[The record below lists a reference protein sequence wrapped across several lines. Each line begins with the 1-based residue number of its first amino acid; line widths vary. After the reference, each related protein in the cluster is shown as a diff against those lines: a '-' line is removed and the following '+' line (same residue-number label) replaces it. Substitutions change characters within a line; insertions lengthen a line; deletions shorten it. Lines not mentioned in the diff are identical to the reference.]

1 MNISILGAGTWGVA
15 LARVLALAGHSVTVW
30 SAVEKE
36 IDTLLATHE
45 HPNLPGV
52 SMPEE
57 IRFTKVLAE
66 ACQGTELLLF
76 AVPSVYVRSVAAQV
90 RPLIPDGLVI
100 ADVAKGIE
108 PDTLY
113 TMSRIILEELDR
125 DGCHGHVKV
134 VALSGPTHAEE
145 VARDL
150 PTFIVSAC
158 EDAQAAKL
166 VQEAFANTC
175 LRAYTNSDVL
185 GVELCGALKNIMALA
200 AGISAGLGYGDNAMA
215 GLITR
220 GIAEMTRLARMMG
233 CQEQTCAGLA
243 GIGDVIVTAGSVHSR
258 NRRAGLLIGQGVPPR
273 EAIARVGMVVE
284 GVNALPAAMQLIRR
298 HGVQMPII
306 ESVNAIINEGASPV
320 EVSRALTSR
329 RLQDELNWKAHKD

>member
-1 MNISILGAGTWGVA
+1 MKISVLGAGTWGVA
-15 LARVLALAGHSVTVW
+15 LARVLALAGHQVVVW

-36 IDTLLATHE
+36 IDTLATE
-45 HPNLPGV
+45 RAHPNLPG
-52 SMPEE
+52 MAFPEE
-57 IRFTKVLAE
+57 IVLTKRVEE
-66 ACQGTELLLF
+66 ACQAVDMLLF

-90 RPLIPDGLVI
+90 RPYLPDGQVI
-100 ADVAKGIE
+100 VDVAKGIE

-113 TMSRIILEELDR
+113 TMSQIIKDELNK
-125 DGCHGHVKV
+125 DGAHAYVKV

-158 EDAQAAKL
+158 EDLEAAQL
-166 VQEAFANTC
+166 VQQAFVNTC
-175 LRAYTNSDVL
+175 LRAYTNEDVL

-200 AGISAGLGYGDNAMA
+200 AGISAGLGFGDNALA

-220 GIAEMTRLARMMG
+220 GIAEMTRLAKMMG
-233 CQEQTCAGLA
+233 CQEATCAGLA

-258 NRRAGLLIGQGVPPR
+258 NRKAGLLIGQGMAPA
-273 EAIARVGMVVE
+273 EAIRKVGMVVE

-298 HGVQMPII
+298 YQVQMPII
-306 ESVNAIINEGASPV
+306 EGVNAIINEGQSPV
-320 EVSRALTSR
+320 DVVQGLTSR
-329 RLQDELNWKAHKD
+329 RLQDELNWKADK

>member
-1 MNISILGAGTWGVA
+1 MNISVLGAGTWGVA
-15 LARVLALAGHSVTVW
+15 LARVLALAGHRVTVW

-36 IDTLLATHE
+36 IDTLAQAHA
-45 HPNLPGV
+45 HPNLPGMV
-52 SMPEE
+52 FPDE
-57 IRFTKVLAE
+57 IILTKELPN
-66 ACQGTELLLF
+66 ACQGMDILLF
-76 AVPSVYVRSVAAQV
+76 AVPSVYVRPVAAQV
-90 RPLIPDGLVI
+90 RPFVADGQIIV
-100 ADVAKGIE
+100 DVAKGIE
-108 PDTLY
+108 ADTLF
-113 TMSRIILEELDR
+113 TMSQVIMDELNK
-125 DGCHGHVKV
+125 DGSHAHVKV

-158 EDAQAAKL
+158 EDLSAAQI
-166 VQEAFANTC
+166 VQQAFVNTC
-175 LRAYTNSDVL
+175 MRAYTNEDVL

-200 AGISAGLGYGDNAMA
+200 AGISAGLGFGDNALA

-258 NRRAGLLIGQGVPPR
+258 NRRAGLLIGQGTPPE

-298 HGVQMPII
+298 YQVQMPII
-306 ESVNAIINEGASPV
+306 ESVNAIINDGISPK
-320 EVSRALTSR
+320 EVVQGLLTR
-329 RLQDELNWKAHKD
+329 RLQDELNWEEHK

>member
-1 MNISILGAGTWGVA
+1 MKISVLGAGTWGVA
-15 LARVLALAGHSVTVW
+15 LARVLALAGHQVVVW

-36 IDTLLATHE
+36 IDTLATE
-45 HPNLPGV
+45 RAHPNLPG
-52 SMPEE
+52 MAFPEE
-57 IRFTKVLAE
+57 IVLTKRVEE
-66 ACQGTELLLF
+66 ACQAVDMLLF

-90 RPLIPDGLVI
+90 RPYLPDGQVI
-100 ADVAKGIE
+100 VDVAKGIE

-113 TMSRIILEELDR
+113 TMSQIIKDELNK
-125 DGCHGHVKV
+125 DGAHAHVKV

-158 EDAQAAKL
+158 EDLEAAQL
-166 VQEAFANTC
+166 VQQAFVNTC
-175 LRAYTNSDVL
+175 LRAYTNEDVL

-200 AGISAGLGYGDNAMA
+200 AGISAGLGFGDNALA

-220 GIAEMTRLARMMG
+220 GIAEMTRLAKMMG
-233 CQEQTCAGLA
+233 CQEATCAGLA

-258 NRRAGLLIGQGVPPR
+258 NRKAGLLIGQGMAPA
-273 EAIARVGMVVE
+273 EAIRKVGMVVE

-298 HGVQMPII
+298 YQVQMPII
-306 ESVNAIINEGASPV
+306 EGVNAIINEGQSPV
-320 EVSRALTSR
+320 DVVQGLTSR
-329 RLQDELNWKAHKD
+329 RLQDELNWKEDK

>member
-1 MNISILGAGTWGVA
+1 MKISVLGAGTWGVA
-15 LARVLALAGHSVTVW
+15 LARVLALAGHQVTVW

-36 IDTLLATHE
+36 IDMLRENHA
-45 HPNLPGV
+45 HPNLPDMV
-52 SMPEE
+52 FPDT
-57 IRFTKVLAE
+57 ITLTKELSQ
-66 ACQGTELLLF
+66 ACEGTELLLF

-90 RPLIPDGLVI
+90 RPFIPDGLVI

-113 TMSRIILEELDR
+113 TMSQIILDELNR
-125 DGCHGHVKV
+125 DGCHGNVKV

-145 VARDL
+145 VAKDL

-158 EDAQAAKL
+158 EDIEAAQL
-166 VQEAFANTC
+166 VQQAFVNTC
-175 LRAYTNSDVL
+175 MRAYTNTDVL

-200 AGISAGLGYGDNAMA
+200 AGISAGLGFGDNALA

-258 NRRAGLLIGQGVPPR
+258 NRRAGLLIGQGMPPK
-273 EAIARVGMVVE
+273 EAIASVGMVVE
-284 GVNALPAAMQLIRR
+284 GVNALPAAMQLIQR

-306 ESVNAIINEGASPV
+306 EGVNAIINEGVPPA
-320 EVSRALTSR
+320 EVVQALTSR
-329 RLQDELNWKAHKD
+329 RLQDELNWREHQE

>member
-1 MNISILGAGTWGVA
+1 MKISVLGAGTWGVA
-15 LARVLALAGHSVTVW
+15 LARVLALAGHQVVVW

-36 IDTLLATHE
+36 IDTLATE
-45 HPNLPGV
+45 RAHPNLPG
-52 SMPEE
+52 MAFPEE
-57 IRFTKVLAE
+57 IVLTKRVEE
-66 ACQGTELLLF
+66 ACQAVDMLLF

-90 RPLIPDGLVI
+90 RPYLPDGQVI
-100 ADVAKGIE
+100 VDVAKGIE

-113 TMSRIILEELDR
+113 TMSQIIKDELNK
-125 DGCHGHVKV
+125 DGAHAHVKV

-158 EDAQAAKL
+158 EDLEAAQL
-166 VQEAFANTC
+166 VQQAFVNTC
-175 LRAYTNSDVL
+175 LRAYTNEDVL

-200 AGISAGLGYGDNAMA
+200 AGISAGLGFGDNALA

-220 GIAEMTRLARMMG
+220 GIAEMTRLAKMMG
-233 CQEQTCAGLA
+233 CQEATCAGLA

-258 NRRAGLLIGQGVPPR
+258 NRKAGLLIGQGMAPA
-273 EAIARVGMVVE
+273 EAIRKVGMVVE

-298 HGVQMPII
+298 YQVQMPII
-306 ESVNAIINEGASPV
+306 EGVNAIINEGQSPADV
-320 EVSRALTSR
+320 VQGLTSR
-329 RLQDELNWKAHKD
+329 RLQDELNWKADK

>member
-1 MNISILGAGTWGVA
+1 MKISILGAGTWGVA
-15 LARVLALAGHSVTVW
+15 LARVLALAEHRVTLW
-30 SAVEKE
+30 SAVGKE
-36 IDTLLATHE
+36 IDTLAQTHR
-45 HPNLPGV
+45 HPNLPDMV
-52 SMPEE
+52 FPEE
-57 IRFTKVLAE
+57 ILLTKDIAE
-66 ACQGTELLLF
+66 ACKGTELLLF

-113 TMSRIILEELDR
+113 TMSQIIFDELNR
-125 DGCHGHVKV
+125 DGAHSNVKV

-145 VARDL
+145 VAKDL

-158 EDAQAAKL
+158 EELSAAQL
-166 VQEAFANTC
+166 VQQAFANTC
-175 LRAYTNSDVL
+175 MRAYTNEDVL

-200 AGISAGLGYGDNAMA
+200 AGISAGLGFGDNALA

-233 CQEQTCAGLA
+233 CQEATCAGLA

-258 NRRAGLLIGQGVPPR
+258 NRRAGLLIGQGMAPQ
-273 EAIARVGMVVE
+273 EAIASIGMVVE

-306 ESVNAIINEGASPV
+306 ESVNAIINEGCPV
-320 EVSRALTSR
+320 AEVVHALTSR
-329 RLQDELNWKAHKD
+329 RLQDELNWQEHQV

>member
-1 MNISILGAGTWGVA
+1 MKIGVLGAGTWGVA
-15 LARVLALAGHSVTVW
+15 LARVLALAGHQVVVW

-36 IDTLLATHE
+36 IDTLAAEHA
-45 HPNLPGV
+45 HPNLPGMV
-52 SMPEE
+52 FPQE
-57 IRFTKVLAE
+57 IVLTKQVEE
-66 ACQGTELLLF
+66 ACQAVEMLLF

-90 RPLIPDGLVI
+90 RPWLPDGQVI
-100 ADVAKGIE
+100 VDVAKGIE

-113 TMSRIILEELDR
+113 TMSQIIKDELNL
-125 DGCHGHVKV
+125 DGAHANVKV

-158 EDAQAAKL
+158 EDLEAAQL
-166 VQEAFANTC
+166 VQQAFVNTC
-175 LRAYTNSDVL
+175 LRAYTNEDVL

-200 AGISAGLGYGDNAMA
+200 AGISAGLGFGDNALA

-220 GIAEMTRLARMMG
+220 GIAEMTRLAKMMG
-233 CQEQTCAGLA
+233 CQEATCAGLA

-258 NRRAGLLIGQGVPPR
+258 NRKAGLLIGQGMAPA
-273 EAIARVGMVVE
+273 EAIRKVGMVVE

-298 HGVQMPII
+298 YQVQMPII
-306 ESVNAIINEGASPV
+306 EGVNAIINEGQSPADV
-320 EVSRALTSR
+320 VQGLTSR
-329 RLQDELNWKAHKD
+329 RLQDELNWKADK

>member
-1 MNISILGAGTWGVA
+1 MKISVLGAGTWGVA
-15 LARVLALAGHSVTVW
+15 LARVLALAGHQVVVW

-36 IDTLLATHE
+36 IDTLATE
-45 HPNLPGV
+45 RAHPNLPG
-52 SMPEE
+52 MAFPEE
-57 IRFTKVLAE
+57 IVLTKRVEE
-66 ACQGTELLLF
+66 ACQAVDMLLF

-90 RPLIPDGLVI
+90 RPYLPDGQVI
-100 ADVAKGIE
+100 VDVAKGIE

-113 TMSRIILEELDR
+113 TMSQIIKDELNK
-125 DGCHGHVKV
+125 DGAHAHVKV

-158 EDAQAAKL
+158 EDLEAAQL
-166 VQEAFANTC
+166 VQQAFVNTC
-175 LRAYTNSDVL
+175 LRAYTNEDVL

-200 AGISAGLGYGDNAMA
+200 AGISAGLGFGDNALA

-220 GIAEMTRLARMMG
+220 GIAEMTRLAKMMG
-233 CQEQTCAGLA
+233 CQEATCAGLA

-258 NRRAGLLIGQGVPPR
+258 NRKAGLLIGQGMAPA
-273 EAIARVGMVVE
+273 EAIRKVGMVVE

-298 HGVQMPII
+298 YQVQMPII
-306 ESVNAIINEGASPV
+306 EGVNAIINEGQSPV
-320 EVSRALTSR
+320 DVVQGLTSR
-329 RLQDELNWKAHKD
+329 RLQDELNWIAHK

>member
-1 MNISILGAGTWGVA
+1 MKIGVLGAGTWGVA
-15 LARVLALAGHSVTVW
+15 LARVLALAGHRVTVW
-30 SAVEKE
+30 SAVAKE
-36 IDTLLATHE
+36 IDTLVQQHA
-45 HPNLPGV
+45 HPNLPG
-52 SMPEE
+52 MQFPEE
-57 IRFTKVLAE
+57 IALTKE
-66 ACQGTELLLF
+66 ISQACHEMDMLLF

-90 RPLIPDGLVI
+90 RPYLPDGQIIV
-100 ADVAKGIE
+100 DVAKGIE

-113 TMSRIILEELDR
+113 TMSQIIKDELNK
-125 DGCHGHVKV
+125 DGAHANVKV

-158 EDAQAAKL
+158 EDLEAAQL
-166 VQEAFANTC
+166 VQKAFVNTC
-175 LRAYTNSDVL
+175 LRAYTNEDVL

-200 AGISAGLGYGDNAMA
+200 AGISAGLGFGDNALA

-220 GIAEMTRLARMMG
+220 GIAEMTRLAKMMG

-258 NRRAGLLIGQGVPPR
+258 NRRAGLLIGQGMPPA
-273 EAIARVGMVVE
+273 EAIEKVGMVVE

-298 HGVQMPII
+298 YQVQMPII
-306 ESVNAIINEGASPV
+306 EGVNAIINEGLSPA
-320 EVSRALTSR
+320 EVVQGLTSR
-329 RLQDELNWKAHKD
+329 RLQDELNWQEHK

>member
-1 MNISILGAGTWGVA
+1 MKISVLGAGTWGVA
-15 LARVLALAGHSVTVW
+15 LARVLAQAGHQVTVW
-30 SAVEKE
+30 SAVAKE
-36 IDTLLATHE
+36 IDTLAETHI
-45 HPNLPGV
+45 HPNLPDMILPDTI
-52 SMPEE
+52 SL
-57 IRFTKVLAE
+57 TKELSK
-66 ACQGTELLLF
+66 ACEGTELLLF
-76 AVPSVYVRSVAAQV
+76 AVPSIYVRSVAAQV
-90 RPLIPDGLVI
+90 RSLIPDGLVV

-113 TMSRIILEELDR
+113 TMSQIIIDELNR
-125 DGCHGHVKV
+125 DGRHPNVKV

-145 VARDL
+145 VAKDL

-158 EDAQAAKL
+158 EDLSAAKL
-166 VQEAFANTC
+166 VQEAFVNTC
-175 LRAYTNSDVL
+175 LRAYTNTDVL

-258 NRRAGLLIGQGVPPR
+258 NRRAGLLIGQGVPPK
-273 EAIARVGMVVE
+273 EAIAQVGMVVE

-306 ESVNAIINEGASPV
+306 ESVNAIINEGASPA
-320 EVSRALTSR
+320 EVAQALNSR

>member
-1 MNISILGAGTWGVA
+1 MKIGVLGAGTWGVA
-15 LARVLALAGHSVTVW
+15 LARVLALAGHQVVVW

-36 IDTLLATHE
+36 IDTLAAEHA
-45 HPNLPGV
+45 HPNLPGMV
-52 SMPEE
+52 FPQE
-57 IRFTKVLAE
+57 IVLTKQVEE
-66 ACQGTELLLF
+66 ACQAVEMLLF

-90 RPLIPDGLVI
+90 RPWLPDGQVI
-100 ADVAKGIE
+100 VDVAKGIE

-113 TMSRIILEELDR
+113 TMSQIIKDELNQ
-125 DGCHGHVKV
+125 DGAHANVKV

-158 EDAQAAKL
+158 EDLEAAQL
-166 VQEAFANTC
+166 VQQAFVNTC
-175 LRAYTNSDVL
+175 LRAYTNEDVL

-200 AGISAGLGYGDNAMA
+200 AGISAGLGFGDNALA

-220 GIAEMTRLARMMG
+220 GIAEMTRLAKMMG
-233 CQEQTCAGLA
+233 CQEATCAGLA

-258 NRRAGLLIGQGVPPR
+258 NRKAGLLIGQGMAPA
-273 EAIARVGMVVE
+273 EAIRKVGMVVE

-298 HGVQMPII
+298 YQVQMPII
-306 ESVNAIINEGASPV
+306 EGVNAIINEGQSPADV
-320 EVSRALTSR
+320 VQGLTSR
-329 RLQDELNWKAHKD
+329 RLQDELNWKADK

>member
-1 MNISILGAGTWGVA
+1 MKISVLGAGTWGVA
-15 LARVLALAGHSVTVW
+15 LARVLALAGHQVVVW

-36 IDTLLATHE
+36 IDTLATE
-45 HPNLPGV
+45 RAHPNLPG
-52 SMPEE
+52 MAFPEE
-57 IRFTKVLAE
+57 ILLTKQVEE
-66 ACQGTELLLF
+66 ACQAVDMLLF

-90 RPLIPDGLVI
+90 RPHLPDGQVI
-100 ADVAKGIE
+100 VDVAKGIE

-113 TMSRIILEELDR
+113 TMSQIIKDELNK
-125 DGCHGHVKV
+125 DGAHAHVKV

-158 EDAQAAKL
+158 EDLEAARL
-166 VQEAFANTC
+166 VQQAFVNTC
-175 LRAYTNSDVL
+175 LRAYTNEDVL

-200 AGISAGLGYGDNAMA
+200 AGISAGLGFGDNALA

-220 GIAEMTRLARMMG
+220 GIAEMTRLAKMMG

-258 NRRAGLLIGQGVPPR
+258 NRKAGLLIGQGMAPA
-273 EAIARVGMVVE
+273 EAIRKVGMVVE

-298 HGVQMPII
+298 YQVQMPII
-306 ESVNAIINEGASPV
+306 EGVNAIINEGQSPV
-320 EVSRALTSR
+320 DVVQGLTSR
-329 RLQDELNWKAHKD
+329 RLQDELNWQADK

>member
-1 MNISILGAGTWGVA
+1 MKISVLGAGTWGVA
-15 LARVLALAGHSVTVW
+15 LARVLALAGHQVVVW

-36 IDTLLATHE
+36 IDTLATE
-45 HPNLPGV
+45 RAHPNLPG
-52 SMPEE
+52 MAFPEE
-57 IRFTKVLAE
+57 IVLTKRVEE
-66 ACQGTELLLF
+66 ACQAVDMLLF

-90 RPLIPDGLVI
+90 RPYLPEGQVI
-100 ADVAKGIE
+100 VDVAKGIE

-113 TMSRIILEELDR
+113 TMSQIIKDELNK
-125 DGCHGHVKV
+125 DGAHAHVKV

-158 EDAQAAKL
+158 EDLEAAQL
-166 VQEAFANTC
+166 VQQAFVNTC
-175 LRAYTNSDVL
+175 LRAYTNEDVL

-200 AGISAGLGYGDNAMA
+200 AGISAGLGFGDNALA

-220 GIAEMTRLARMMG
+220 GIAEMTRLAKMMG

-258 NRRAGLLIGQGVPPR
+258 NRKAGLLIGQGMAPA
-273 EAIARVGMVVE
+273 EAIRKVGMVVE

-298 HGVQMPII
+298 YQVQMPII
-306 ESVNAIINEGASPV
+306 EGVNAIINEGQSPV
-320 EVSRALTSR
+320 DVVQGLTSR
-329 RLQDELNWKAHKD
+329 RLQDELNWIADK

>member
-1 MNISILGAGTWGVA
+1 MKIGVLGAGTWGVA
-15 LARVLALAGHSVTVW
+15 LARVLALAGHQVVVW

-36 IDTLLATHE
+36 IDTLATE
-45 HPNLPGV
+45 RAHPNLPG
-52 SMPEE
+52 MTFPEE
-57 IRFTKVLAE
+57 IVLTKQVEE
-66 ACQGTELLLF
+66 ACQAIDMLLF

-90 RPLIPDGLVI
+90 RPYLPDGQVI
-100 ADVAKGIE
+100 VDVAKGIE

-113 TMSRIILEELDR
+113 TMSQIIKDELNQ
-125 DGCHGHVKV
+125 DGAHANVKV

-158 EDAQAAKL
+158 EDLEAAQL
-166 VQEAFANTC
+166 VQQAFVNTC
-175 LRAYTNSDVL
+175 LRAYTNEDVL

-200 AGISAGLGYGDNAMA
+200 AGISAGLGFGDNALA

-220 GIAEMTRLARMMG
+220 GIAEMTRLAKMMG
-233 CQEQTCAGLA
+233 CQEATCAGLA

-258 NRRAGLLIGQGVPPR
+258 NRKAGLLIGQGVAPA
-273 EAIARVGMVVE
+273 EAIRKVGMVVE

-298 HGVQMPII
+298 YQVQMPII
-306 ESVNAIINEGASPV
+306 EGVNAIINEGQSPADV
-320 EVSRALTSR
+320 VQGLTSR
-329 RLQDELNWKAHKD
+329 RLQDELNWKADK